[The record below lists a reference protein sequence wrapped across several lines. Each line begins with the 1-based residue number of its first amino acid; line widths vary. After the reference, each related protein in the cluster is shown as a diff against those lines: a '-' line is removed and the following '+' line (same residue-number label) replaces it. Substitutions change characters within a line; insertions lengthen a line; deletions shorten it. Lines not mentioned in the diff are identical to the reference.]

1 MAPAKKIIANKAAN
15 RPCPPNLGPPDASS
29 VATGTNGSKQMSS
42 DKKITKAHSNTG
54 KIFRYA
60 WQKHN
65 PSLGPDPRPKHVRRY
80 DQSAYLKLKDRFKN
94 NMANYQDQEGAD
106 EDGYYG
112 SDGDF
117 EIEDD
122 NEDEDGG
129 ENDNFKI
136 KSTTASN
143 VKATGSSKAKTKKP
157 KGGAPDPNGRVV
169 GRDLIPWNRKSC
181 VVPSS
186 RSAA

>member
-1 MAPAKKIIANKAAN
+1 MASAKKTTANKAAN
-15 RPCPPNLGPPDASS
+15 RPCPPNLGPPDANL
-29 VATGTNGSKQMSS
+29 VATGTNGSKKMSS

-65 PSLGPDPRPKHVRRY
+65 PSSGPDPRPKHVRRY

-94 NMANYQDQEGAD
+94 NMADYQDQEDAD
-106 EDGYYG
+106 EDGHSG
-112 SDGDF
+112 SDSDF
-117 EIEDD
+117 KIADD
-122 NEDEDGG
+122 GEDEDGD
-129 ENDNFKI
+129 ENDNYNI

-143 VKATGSSKAKTKKP
+143 VKATASSKVKAKKP
-157 KGGAPDPNGRVV
+157 KEGAPDPNGRVV
-169 GRDLIPWNRKSC
+169 GRDLIPWNRESC
-181 VVPSS
+181 ILPSS